1 MAASLAAS
9 LRRITKRFGARAAVD
24 DVSLSIDAGS
34 VYGLIGPNGAGKTTT
49 FSLLAGYLKPSEG
62 TVEVLGFSPTAVDSL
77 RARLGVLP
85 QDALLPPG
93 DTVGEFL
100 LQMARLQEIP
110 EGKVHEFARRALEEV
125 EGREW
130 WSQRCGSL
138 SHGMAKRVALAQ
150 AFLGE
155 PEMVLLD
162 EPTAGLDPR
171 VAFDVRQLIGAR
183 KGRCTILVSSHNL
196 QELETLCDSAAV
208 LDRGRV
214 VASGPMSDLTAANE
228 QVRVQVAPGTS
239 RGSKPG
245 QVPVQEL
252 RELPIVKSAEF
263 DEERLEIAIL
273 FERKTA
279 DAETIIGAVL
289 KVLLAH
295 EVRISGVVKGR
306 GLERRVMDLT

>member
-1 MAASLAAS
+1 
-9 LRRITKRFGARAAVD
+9 
-24 DVSLSIDAGS
+24 
-34 VYGLIGPNGAGKTTT
+34 
-49 FSLLAGYLKPSEG
+49 
-62 TVEVLGFSPTAVDSL
+62 
-77 RARLGVLP
+77 
-85 QDALLPPG
+85 
-93 DTVGEFL
+93 
-100 LQMARLQEIP
+100 
-110 EGKVHEFARRALEEV
+110 
-125 EGREW
+125 
-130 WSQRCGSL
+130 
-138 SHGMAKRVALAQ
+138 
-150 AFLGE
+150 
-155 PEMVLLD
+155 MVLLD

-228 QVRVQVAPGTS
+228 QVRIQVAPGTS

-252 RELPIVKSAEF
+252 RELPVVRSAEF

-279 DAETIIGAVL
+279 DAETVIGAVL
-289 KVLLAH
+289 TVLLRH
-295 EVRISGVVKGR
+295 QVRISGVVKGK